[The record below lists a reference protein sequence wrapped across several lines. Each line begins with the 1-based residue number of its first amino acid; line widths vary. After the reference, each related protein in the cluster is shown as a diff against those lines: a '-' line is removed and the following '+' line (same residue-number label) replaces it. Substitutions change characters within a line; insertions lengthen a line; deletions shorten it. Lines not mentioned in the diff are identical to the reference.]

1 MQRRKQMDSEELHE
15 LIAVQ
20 VRDVGLVDGDTAC
33 VVTDMILMAL
43 HGAGY
48 EIQQKTASSGE
59 ILGSDAGSEKV
70 AGGSTREDGR
80 VEGVLVASSGCTPE
94 ALVTPATDQRERM
107 QRILDDQLKNQPLP
121 PATDPAPVYPDEPL
135 VVSATG
141 LGLSPAPAPAVCV
154 WQRDPEPVQTE
165 APAAAPAVC
174 VWTLVYRTSGCGMW
188 KRKCTETPQWCELP
202 IGLMHDG
209 HPCFCGL
216 PISFT
221 EALTKGG
228 MIAAA
233 GDGT

>member
-1 MQRRKQMDSEELHE
+1 MDSEELHE

-94 ALVTPATDQRERM
+94 ALVTPATD
-107 QRILDDQLKNQPLP
+107 
-121 PATDPAPVYPDEPL
+121 PAPVCEW
-135 VVSATG
+135 VHSGEKT
-141 LGLSPAPAPAVCV
+141 
-154 WQRDPEPVQTE
+154 
-165 APAAAPAVC
+165 
-174 VWTLVYRTSGCGMW
+174 TSSCMREGVTNWMW
-188 KRKCTETPQWCELP
+188 NGRFQDKCPNCWNH
-202 IGLMHDG
+202 IK
-209 HPCFCGL
+209 
-216 PISFT
+216 FT
-221 EALTKGG
+221 EAQR
-228 MIAAA
+228 
-233 GDGT
+233 